1 MPENIRSLVSCAF
14 SKCGVFEMEGAV
26 VVVDAWSVVV
36 LLLRYG
42 VYGFP
47 FSYFNGSTKLHLC
60 KKFEKHMEIETD

>member
-14 SKCGVFEMEGAV
+14 SEYGAFEMEGVVAVAV
-26 VVVDAWSVVV
+26 VAWSVVV

-47 FSYFNGSTKLHLC
+47 FSYFNGSSAPPNYISKI
-60 KKFEKHMEIETD
+60 EIFSKRN